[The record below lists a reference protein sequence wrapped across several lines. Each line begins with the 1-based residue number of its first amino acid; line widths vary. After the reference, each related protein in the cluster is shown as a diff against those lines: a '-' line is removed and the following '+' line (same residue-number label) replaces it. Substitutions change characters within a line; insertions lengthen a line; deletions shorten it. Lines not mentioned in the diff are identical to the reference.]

1 MIKYELICNDCE
13 ISFDSWFSSSKEY
26 EKLKKKNLL
35 SCYICNSLHVEKS
48 LMSPNVFRLK
58 NDTSIEKKNK
68 EYVKIKKIIFEY
80 QKFIKRNFNYV
91 GENFA
96 YEARAIHYKNKK
108 APKGIYGTVTKDDL
122 KDLKEE
128 GIDTETIPWIKDTT
142 N

>member
-1 MIKYELICNDCE
+1 MIKYKLTCNDCE
-13 ISFDSWFSSSKEY
+13 IFFDSWFSSSKEY
-26 EKLKKKNLL
+26 DKLKKKNFL
-35 SCYICNSLHVEKS
+35 SCYICNSLNVEKS

-58 NDTSIEKKNK
+58 NNNSIEKKNK
-68 EYVKIKKIIFEY
+68 EYKKINKTIFEY

-96 YEARAIHYKNKK
+96 YEARSIHYENKK

-122 KDLKEE
+122 QELKEE
-128 GIDTETIPWIKDTT
+128 GIDTEIIPWIKDTT